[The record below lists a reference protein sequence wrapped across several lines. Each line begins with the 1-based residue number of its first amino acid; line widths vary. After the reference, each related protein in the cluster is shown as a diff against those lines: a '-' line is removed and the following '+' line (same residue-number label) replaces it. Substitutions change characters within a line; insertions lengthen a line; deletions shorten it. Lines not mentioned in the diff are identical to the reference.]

1 MTVESI
7 ISTFTRYSSW
17 LYNRNW
23 ERWEIVTIA
32 IIALAV
38 VFYIIAARRK
48 ARIQTRHTHQYRP
61 VIGIKLAHRGDTA
74 PK

>member
-1 MTVESI
+1 MTVDSI
-7 ISTFTRYSSW
+7 ISRLTRYSSW

-38 VFYIIAARRK
+38 VFYVIAARRK
-48 ARIQTRHTHQYRP
+48 ARMQTRHKHQYRP
-61 VIGIKLAHRGDTA
+61 VIGIKLAHRGDA
-74 PK
+74 VPK